1 MFYLDERR
9 PSSTMS
15 GPLPTLKEIEIGR
28 DEDGLNSGV
37 SPSSSIHSLTVMEV
51 SAAGSDVVKPQS
63 DGIAED
69 GLAIHES
76 EVVLDQVRTYVRTH
90 VYVMVANGMQHQI
103 TRELC
108 EQLYMTLNCVS
119 FSPCT

>member
-1 MFYLDERR
+1 MSEDVFYLDERR

-15 GPLPTLKEIEIGR
+15 GPLPTLKEIEIGM

-76 EVVLDQVRTYVRTH
+76 EVVLDQVRMYVRTH
-90 VYVMVANGMQHQI
+90 VRICNG
-103 TRELC
+103 C
-108 EQLYMTLNCVS
+108 
-119 FSPCT
+119 